1 MQTNASKPNRLATFA
16 SRTANVALVAL
27 IAMAMTAAIAYGGL
41 QAAGYR
47 FYEILSPSMA
57 PTFGTGDV
65 VAVKPIA
72 QHEVEVGDVIAF
84 EKPGMS
90 VPVMHRVTAIESP
103 PDVRSVFQDENGEVT
118 GERMEYSERT
128 FTTQG
133 DANPVA
139 DVAGV
144 PGSALVGKQEFVV
157 PWPLGLAVT
166 AFERGTLFA
175 IGIGALVLYFLVEA
189 IAAIRNRSG
198 KQKQV
203 PLAPEPALRGVI
215 ENGVIDATRLR

>member
-1 MQTNASKPNRLATFA
+1 MSTMDLRPNRLRTIA
-16 SRTANVALVAL
+16 SRTANAAMVAVVVL
-27 IAMAMTAAIAYGGL
+27 AMVSAIVYGGL
-41 QAAGYR
+41 QTAGYR
-47 FYEILSPSMA
+47 FYEILSPSMEPA
-57 PTFGTGDV
+57 FGTGDV

-72 QHEVEVGDVIAF
+72 QHEVQVGDVIAF

-90 VPVMHRVTAIESP
+90 VPVMHRVTAIDSP
-103 PDVRSVFQDENGEVT
+103 PDVRSVFQDENGQVT

-144 PGSALVGKQEFVV
+144 PGTAVVGKQEFVV

-189 IAAIRNRSG
+189 FSAIRNRRE
-198 KQKQV
+198 KQKRI